1 MQNLDQ
7 NTRDALSIDMVVDI
21 TTTGRRSGDPRRI
34 EIWCHLMDGQL
45 YLAASPGPRSWYAN
59 LYANPGVTLH
69 LKADVKADIPVRAR
83 PITRRGRATRRVY
96 SSQRAVRLSPGTGSG
111 CGDLG
116 ARKQARRT
124 GSGGELNAMHSIDAA
139 RVQSALSNSV
149 VGHSIHYHQ
158 VLASTMDT
166 ARDLAHDGEREGA
179 VIVAEEQNKGRG
191 RFNRVWVS
199 PPGLNLYFTVLLRPE
214 REQLPYMNM
223 AAALAVFDTVAGFA
237 GLKPAVKWPNDVRVG
252 GRKLSGILIET
263 EFDGDRLAHALVG
276 IGLNVNLDVS
286 EHPEIADTAT
296 SLRSAG
302 RTRVRPL
309 GRASLRPREFRC
321 MVRPCEGGQIAH

>member
-1 MQNLDQ
+1 
-7 NTRDALSIDMVVDI
+7 
-21 TTTGRRSGDPRRI
+21 
-34 EIWCHLMDGQL
+34 
-45 YLAASPGPRSWYAN
+45 
-59 LYANPGVTLH
+59 
-69 LKADVKADIPVRAR
+69 
-83 PITRRGRATRRVY
+83 
-96 SSQRAVRLSPGTGSG
+96 
-111 CGDLG
+111 
-116 ARKQARRT
+116 
-124 GSGGELNAMHSIDAA
+124 
-139 RVQSALSNSV
+139 
-149 VGHSIHYHQ
+149 
-158 VLASTMDT
+158 MDT

-179 VIVAEEQNKGRG
+179 VVVAEEQNKGRG

-214 REQLPYMNM
+214 RDQLPYMNM

-296 SLRSAG
+296 SLRSEAG
-302 RTRVRPL
+302 REFDRSDALHSVLANLDTWYARVKAGQSLTEDWAATIETL
-309 GRASLRPREFRC
+309 GKRVELRWRDQILTGLAESVDDQGNLILLQP
-321 MVRPCEGGQIAH
+321 GGERISVVAGEVTSQV

>member
-1 MQNLDQ
+1 
-7 NTRDALSIDMVVDI
+7 
-21 TTTGRRSGDPRRI
+21 
-34 EIWCHLMDGQL
+34 
-45 YLAASPGPRSWYAN
+45 
-59 LYANPGVTLH
+59 
-69 LKADVKADIPVRAR
+69 
-83 PITRRGRATRRVY
+83 
-96 SSQRAVRLSPGTGSG
+96 
-111 CGDLG
+111 
-116 ARKQARRT
+116 
-124 GSGGELNAMHSIDAA
+124 MHSIDAA

-149 VGHSIHYHQ
+149 VGHSIYYHQ

-214 REQLPYMNM
+214 RDQLPYMNM

-296 SLRSAG
+296 SLRSEAG
-302 RTRVRPL
+302 REFNRSDALHSVLANFDAWYACVKAGKSLTEDWAATLETL
-309 GRASLRPREFRC
+309 GRQVELRWRDQ
-321 MVRPCEGGQIAH
+321 VLEGIAESVDDEGNLILLQPDGERTSVVAGEVTSQV